1 MLDFRCSMQKC
12 KDNDDADKIRN
23 QIDSE
28 NKLKA
33 LRDCANANKKANE
46 KLEVNKSG
54 AFVELKSSSNSNAD
68 LDLDPDQDGEVDS
81 DIKSK
86 DLLFHILNER

>member
-1 MLDFRCSMQKC
+1 MLNFRCSMQKF

-33 LRDCANANKKANE
+33 LRDCANANKKAKE
-46 KLEVNKSG
+46 KLEVKKVAHLLS
-54 AFVELKSSSNSNAD
+54 LKIA
-68 LDLDPDQDGEVDS
+68 LIAMQ
-81 DIKSK
+81 I
-86 DLLFHILNER
+86 